1 MLPAHIF
8 FQKYVDKKSI
18 NDRDHMR
25 NRTQPSDTEARRFRT
40 SEQQKARQAEQLK
53 QRFAKFSNSP
63 NRVAVPK
70 AGWKRFVLI
79 VLVLVMGSMLLKR
92 APQISAYFQSRQA
105 KAPFPVTGAVRW
117 FIPAPANGAN
127 DTAQLTITGFAAAG
141 RHAVVRLDTWEGHA
155 PVVLIPIRSGET
167 ATLLV
172 PLGRYRITYAPNAAW
187 QGELKLLGE
196 AQEGIEP
203 LEFYRTGNQRMVHH
217 IDLNGR
223 LNGNLKIRR
232 TSFF

>member
-1 MLPAHIF
+1 M
-8 FQKYVDKKSI
+8 
-18 NDRDHMR
+18 
-25 NRTQPSDTEARRFRT
+25 
-40 SEQQKARQAEQLK
+40 
-53 QRFAKFSNSP
+53 
-63 NRVAVPK
+63 K

-79 VLVLVMGSMLLKR
+79 VLVLVISAMLLKR
-92 APQISAYFQSRQA
+92 VPQISAYFQSRHA

-117 FIPAPANGAN
+117 FIPAPANGVN
-127 DTAQLTITGFAAAG
+127 DTAPLTITGLAEAG

-155 PVVLIPIRSGET
+155 PVVMIPIRSGET
-167 ATLLV
+167 ATLQV

-203 LEFYRTGNQRMVHH
+203 LEFYRTGNQRMGHR

-223 LNGNLKIRR
+223 LNGNLKTRR
-232 TSFF
+232 ASFF